1 MKPIDFPDRV
11 SDPVIT
17 EVRAIKRQIVAE
29 HGGDLD
35 SFFATIRQRQSQN
48 PRLVKTIRAEQ
59 EDSSGQ
65 PATRPESKPEGG
77 DKPQPEAEGR
87 SR

>member
-1 MKPIDFPDRV
+1 MMKTIDFPEMM

-35 SFFATIRQRQSQN
+35 SFFAAIRQSQAQN
-48 PRLVKTIRAEQ
+48 PRLVKATEATGGEQ
-59 EDSSGQ
+59 GDGGQ
-65 PATRPESKPEGG
+65 LAASTESK
-77 DKPQPEAEGR
+77 
-87 SR
+87 